1 MARMITIDQQALI
14 AQRYNDSL
22 VWAWI
27 IDRLVEL
34 FGDEEFTSKTG
45 IRAACQEFRHDLFG
59 PVVALDGY
67 LFLRHTMPVPPGNA
81 GQPTHFLE
89 CYCGR
94 GPVSGHHWK
103 RINTMA
109 DVATCLHHRR
119 SLLDRLLGRKR
130 RAA

>member
-1 MARMITIDQQALI
+1 MARLITIDQQALV

-34 FGDEEFTSKTG
+34 FGGEEFTSETG
-45 IRAACQEFRHDLFG
+45 IRAACHEMRHDRFG

-67 LFLRHTMPVPPGNA
+67 LFQRHTMPVPSGNA

-89 CYCGR
+89 CYCGYS
-94 GPVSGHHWK
+94 PLSGQHWQ

-119 SLLDRLLGRKR
+119 GLLDRLLCRKQW
-130 RAA
+130 AA